1 MPSLI
6 ISAEAEQDVLDIWLY
21 IAEDSP
27 VNADRFLDRL
37 EGKALKLAEFT
48 EIGIDRPE
56 LAVDLKSFPVDRYVL
71 YYRANTGGIEL
82 VRGLNGSRDINRAF

>member
-6 ISAEAEQDVLDIWLY
+6 ISPEAEQDLLDIWLY

-56 LAVDLKSFPVDRYVL
+56 LAPVTPL
-71 YYRANTGGIEL
+71 AMSSGNLSAFSQASAALGG
-82 VRGLNGSRDINRAF
+82 

>member
-6 ISAEAEQDVLDIWLY
+6 TSPEAEQDLLDIWLY

-27 VNADRFLDRL
+27 GNADRFMDRL
-37 EGKALKLAEFT
+37 EEKALKLAEFT

-56 LAVDLKSFPVDRYVL
+56 LAPDLKSFPVDRYVL
-71 YYRANTGGIEL
+71 YYRTNTSGIEL
-82 VRGLNGSRDINRAF
+82 VRVLHGSRDINRVF